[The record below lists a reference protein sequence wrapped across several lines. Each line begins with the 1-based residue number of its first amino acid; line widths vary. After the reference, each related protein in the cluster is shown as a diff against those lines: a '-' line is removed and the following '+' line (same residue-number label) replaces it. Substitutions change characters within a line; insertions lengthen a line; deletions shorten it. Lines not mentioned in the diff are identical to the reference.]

1 MPSFDIVSDLNL
13 QEVDNAVNIAKK
25 ELSTRFDFK
34 GSKAT
39 IEYNNKDEIVLVAD
53 DDFKLKQL
61 KDIFESKITKR
72 GLSLLA
78 LDYQKLEEATLGAIR
93 QKIKLKKGVD
103 KEHGKKIIQL
113 IKDTKLKVQAQIM
126 DEQVRVTAKKIDD
139 LQEVIQTL
147 KVSAID
153 LPLQFVNMRS

>member
-1 MPSFDIVSDLNL
+1 MPSFDIVSELNL

-34 GSKAT
+34 GSRAA
-39 IEYNNKDEIVLVAD
+39 IEFDGKTEIVLSAE

-61 KDIFESKITKR
+61 KDIFESKVTKR

-78 LDYQKLEEATLGAIR
+78 LDYQKTEDATLGSVR
-93 QKIKLKKGVD
+93 QKVKLKKGVD
-103 KEHGKKIIQL
+103 KERGKKIIQV
-113 IKDTKLKVQAQIM
+113 IKDLKLKVQAQMM
-126 DEQVRVTAKKIDD
+126 DEQVRVTGKKIDD
-139 LQEVIQTL
+139 LQEAIQGI
-147 KVSAID
+147 KSANMD